1 LSFRKIE
8 LLNCRMHFFTSSKK
22 IEVEISKRVTD
33 TCDLIL
39 SEIGAELHD
48 DLIQKL
54 TVFRL
59 LIDRLEKSSSEKVEV
74 EAISIKMISEF
85 EQVILA
91 VRNISRQLLPAP
103 SEGDSFVDRIEV
115 LCQNMQRAGT
125 SHIHF
130 KSSGFYRSLNPVAER
145 HLSRIIQELIN
156 NAFKHSSA
164 WHIWIRL
171 TWEKEKLVLEV
182 EDDGSGF
189 SKIPEFINRLTRKQN
204 TLRMRVNIIG
214 ASITYNQG
222 VKGLLAKVELNY
234 DHEKKSE

>member
-1 LSFRKIE
+1 MSL
-8 LLNCRMHFFTSSKK
+8 FTSSKK
-22 IEVEISKRVTD
+22 NEIEISRRVTD

-59 LIDRLEKSSSEKVEV
+59 LIDRLEKSSSDKVEV
-74 EAISIKMISEF
+74 EAIAIKMASEF
-85 EQVILA
+85 EQVISA
-91 VRNISRQLLPAP
+91 VRNISRQLLPSP
-103 SEGDSFVDRIEV
+103 IEGDSFVDRIEV

-130 KSSGFYRSLNPVAER
+130 KSDGVQQTLDPVIER
-145 HLSRIIQELIN
+145 HLFRIIQELIN

-171 TWEKEKLVLEV
+171 TWEGEKLVLEV

-189 SKIPEFINRLTRKQN
+189 SKIPEFIKRLTAKQN
-204 TLRMRVNIIG
+204 TLKMRVNIIG
-214 ASITYNQG
+214 GSIKYSQG
-222 VKGLLAKVELNY
+222 VKGLLAKVEISYN
-234 DHEKKSE
+234 HEKSNG